1 MIKEACDT
9 AAASGVP
16 PCGSASD
23 QPVSFVVPAARKLE
37 LVMNEERTRAVAI
50 LMENLP
56 SRMAEIEACYA
67 FGHGI
72 WSDCNKLA
80 RRWQVWAVFA
90 DPAWAE
96 GQVKHNASRPTGI
109 AFAIL

>member
-1 MIKEACDT
+1 MREHCEQNPAVASKGGLPARQEQP
-9 AAASGVP
+9 AA
-16 PCGSASD
+16 
-23 QPVSFVVPAARKLE
+23 FIVPARRKLE
-37 LVMNEERTRAVAI
+37 LVMSEDRRQAVAI
-50 LMENLP
+50 LIQNFP
-56 SRMAEIEACYA
+56 TSVVEIEACYA

-96 GQVKHNASRPTGI
+96 GQVKRNAARPTGI